1 MKNYADLR
9 GCYPPKPKHPPRSH
23 NSSYHTRR
31 HPIIV
36 NYSQFIDRIV
46 KEGLC
51 SWELAIVRR
60 ALASERHRLQVK
72 TLLYIFLCVTTR

>member
-1 MKNYADLR
+1 MRISEGVIRRSRNTLLDL
-9 GCYPPKPKHPPRSH
+9 H
-23 NSSYHTRR
+23 NSSYHTQP

-46 KEGLC
+46 KEGLS